1 MGSCWQPIDVSS
13 FIRLQNYVK
22 HFYFYLA
29 CKLYYLFGRTILFV
43 KFSFHNMLNA
53 MQNWA
58 ASRPRLHIW
67 VGALGALP
75 THMKNRADAG
85 RAADPNG
92 QKADEIAVRLGR
104 PVGVA
109 LTAFITRHG
118 ETKNNQNEIPNAAAS
133 AEPPNGVAGP

>member
-1 MGSCWQPIDVSS
+1 
-13 FIRLQNYVK
+13 
-22 HFYFYLA
+22 
-29 CKLYYLFGRTILFV
+29 
-43 KFSFHNMLNA
+43 

-92 QKADEIAVRLGR
+92 QKADEIAVRLGQ
-104 PVGVA
+104 PVGVTLIA
-109 LTAFITRHG
+109 PV
-118 ETKNNQNEIPNAAAS
+118 NNTTEHQDGS
-133 AEPPNGVAGP
+133 TLK

>member
-1 MGSCWQPIDVSS
+1 MLN
-13 FIRLQNYVK
+13 F
-22 HFYFYLA
+22 HF
-29 CKLYYLFGRTILFV
+29 TICE
-43 KFSFHNMLNA
+43 NA

-109 LTAFITRHG
+109 LRKHRAVVHIL
-118 ETKNNQNEIPNAAAS
+118 
-133 AEPPNGVAGP
+133 

>member
-1 MGSCWQPIDVSS
+1 M
-13 FIRLQNYVK
+13 
-22 HFYFYLA
+22 
-29 CKLYYLFGRTILFV
+29 FV
-43 KFSFHNMLNA
+43 KFLFHNMLNA

-109 LTAFITRHG
+109 LICR
-118 ETKNNQNEIPNAAAS
+118 
-133 AEPPNGVAGP
+133 VAIATNS

>member
-1 MGSCWQPIDVSS
+1 
-13 FIRLQNYVK
+13 
-22 HFYFYLA
+22 
-29 CKLYYLFGRTILFV
+29 
-43 KFSFHNMLNA
+43 MLNA

-109 LTAFITRHG
+109 LTTAMVARLGEEILPTSLACFARRLSDHG
-118 ETKNNQNEIPNAAAS
+118 FRQNP
-133 AEPPNGVAGP
+133 

>member
-1 MGSCWQPIDVSS
+1 
-13 FIRLQNYVK
+13 
-22 HFYFYLA
+22 
-29 CKLYYLFGRTILFV
+29 
-43 KFSFHNMLNA
+43 

-85 RAADPNG
+85 RAADPNE

-109 LTAFITRHG
+109 LTKWCPRIQL
-118 ETKNNQNEIPNAAAS
+118 KKQNDAL
-133 AEPPNGVAGP
+133 